1 MQKSKREYWGKKSEF
16 FFPGTL
22 NYLGKWMAHFQEN
35 VTPNK
40 DVKLEEII
48 WLPNSKISKIWL
60 FFSIKLFLQ
69 VIFTNIASLL
79 ILQFRNIPSS
89 YHAKQKKNN
98 IYKVSCRYLCVV
110 GQTKI
115 FCHIFKKFFFLKS
128 IMSSINS
135 EKIVLF
141 KREKW
146 ENIPLIK

>member
-1 MQKSKREYWGKKSEF
+1 MQKGKREYWGKKIRVF
-16 FFPGTL
+16 FSRYFKL
-22 NYLGKWMAHFQEN
+22 SGKVNGSFSRKCN
-35 VTPNK
+35 SK

-48 WLPNSKISKIWL
+48 WLPNWKISKIWL

-69 VIFTNIASLL
+69 AIFTNIASLL
-79 ILQFRNIPSS
+79 ILHFWNIPSS

-128 IMSSINS
+128 VMSSINS
-135 EKIVLF
+135 EKDCI
-141 KREKW
+141 
-146 ENIPLIK
+146 I